1 MNGEAC
7 EKTNGSCR
15 SCVDGFQGSKCD
27 RDIRQ
32 SPTDLKKEMDID
44 HLKMERMMLENQKTE
59 KEIKRLEAETEVL
72 RVRKNVLLRLQGILS
87 ELSEVVF
94 QLLNDSK
101 I

>member
-7 EKTNGSCR
+7 DKVNGSCR

-32 SPTDLKKEMDID
+32 SPTDLKKAMGID

-59 KEIKRLEAETEVL
+59 TEIKRLEAETEVL

-87 ELSEVVF
+87 ELSEVVV

>member
-1 MNGEAC
+1 MLI
-7 EKTNGSCR
+7 
-15 SCVDGFQGSKCD
+15 V
-27 RDIRQ
+27 DIRQ

-72 RVRKNVLLRLQGILS
+72 RVRKDVLLRLQWILS
-87 ELSEVVF
+87 ELSDVVV

>member
-1 MNGEAC
+1 
-7 EKTNGSCR
+7 
-15 SCVDGFQGSKCD
+15 
-27 RDIRQ
+27 
-32 SPTDLKKEMDID
+32 
-44 HLKMERMMLENQKTE
+44 MLENQKTE

-87 ELSEVVF
+87 ELSEVVV